1 MNNLDDD
8 MLYYMSFKLD
18 LNDLLNFSIINK
30 NNYKVFDNRFYINY
44 AINQFSYEF
53 WLRAYKRPIFYSKPL
68 KNIKMELIRIEH
80 FQRGLDNL
88 NINRWSQKDFYDY
101 WYNYDYKTKINN
113 YSIDF
118 LMNNVLNIL

>member
-30 NNYKVFDNRFYINY
+30 NNYKAFDQKFYKYY
-44 AINQFSYEF
+44 AIYKYSNEF
-53 WLRAYKRPIFYSKPL
+53 WIRAYNRPIFYSKPL
-68 KNIKMELIRIEH
+68 KNIKMELLRIEH

-88 NINRWSQKDFYDY
+88 NINRWTKKDFYDY
-101 WYNYDYKTKINN
+101 WDYDYKRKNKN
-113 YSIDF
+113 YSIDY